1 VRRLATICL
10 LAVAAGCGGGDGER
24 SDWAEGANAAC
35 REANAE
41 AEEIPEPETPEQ
53 VIAAVQ
59 SFEGVA
65 RRLDARLRALRPAP
79 DERERAARMVAAYAR
94 VIPILEGMADALR
107 QGDRPTF
114 QMLQRR
120 AQELGSEGDRLANML
135 GANDCAYMATSE

>member
-53 VIAAVQ
+53 VTAAVQ
-59 SFEGVA
+59 RFAGVA
-65 RRLDARLRALRPAP
+65 RRLNARLRALRPAP
-79 DERERAARMVAAYAR
+79 DERERADRMVAAYAR
-94 VIPILEGMADALR
+94 VIPILQGMADALR
-107 QGDRPTF
+107 QGDQPTF
-114 QMLQRR
+114 QMLQTR
-120 AQELGSEGDRLANML
+120 ARELGSEGDRLANML
-135 GANDCAYMATSE
+135 GANDCVYSATSE